1 MKNYLLHS
9 RFFVVASLLLFIT
22 VQPLL
27 AQTVK
32 LKLIETSDVHGSL
45 FPWDFINDKPANTSL
60 AQVYTY
66 VEKQRADKNQSVI
79 LLDNGDI
86 LQGQPLVYY
95 YNFEDTKSE
104 HICASVMNYMK
115 YDAAT
120 VGNHDIEP
128 GHPVYDKINK
138 EFKFPWLAANA
149 VNTKTNQPYFTP
161 YTILN
166 RDGIKIAVLGLITPG
181 IPMWLPEKIWS
192 GIDFQDM
199 IVSAKKWVKIINE
212 KEHPD
217 VLIGLFHAGVEATY
231 DGQTD
236 DMPRNENAAQL
247 VAEQVPGFDVVFVGH
262 DHHGW
267 NYTVKDPDGNNV
279 LILGTINA
287 SRTATEATIVL
298 TKNVE
303 TGQWEKET
311 SGDIIHIEN
320 FKPDEAFMTEF
331 EPVIRNIKAYVAK
344 PIGVFNETISTRE
357 SLFGDSPFVDLIQHI
372 QLELTQAD
380 VSFAAPL
387 SFNAEI
393 KKGEVYVR
401 DMFKLYKFENLLYTI
416 KMSGQEIK
424 DYLEF
429 SYGQWFNQMKNE
441 NDDLLN
447 FNRDEKGNII
457 LSRGTSQLTS
467 AYYNYSSAAGINYTV
482 DVRKPAGERISITTM
497 TDGKPFDLK
506 KTYTVALNSY
516 RGNGGG
522 GHLTQGAK
530 IPKDDIAG
538 RIINSTPKDL
548 RYYLMKWIEKEKTV
562 NPKALNN
569 WNVIPQDWW
578 EKGKGKD
585 AKLLFK
591 EQISH

>member
-1 MKNYLLHS
+1 MKKQSLHS
-9 RFFVVASLLLFIT
+9 YIFLIVVLFIFNAI
-22 VQPLL
+22 QPLL

-45 FPWDFINDKPANTSL
+45 FPWDFINDKPTNTSL
-60 AQVYTY
+60 AQVYSY
-66 VEKQRADKNQSVI
+66 VEEQRADKSQSVI

-95 YNFEDTKSE
+95 YNFEDTKAE
-104 HICASVMNYMK
+104 HICASIMNYMK

-128 GHPVYDKINK
+128 GHPVYDKIVK
-138 EFKFPWLAANA
+138 EFKFPWMAANA
-149 VNTKTNQPYFTP
+149 VDTKANQPYFKP

-166 RDGIKIAVLGLITPG
+166 RNGVKIAVLGLITPG

-199 IVSAKKWVKIINE
+199 IVIAKKWVEIIKE

-217 VLIGLFHAGVEATY
+217 VLIGLFHAGVEAGY
-231 DGQTD
+231 EGQTA
-236 DMPRNENAAQL
+236 DMPRNENASQL

-267 NYTVKDPDGNNV
+267 NYTVKDPAGNSV
-279 LILGTINA
+279 LILGTLNA

-298 TKNVE
+298 NKNPE
-303 TGQWEKET
+303 TGIWKKET
-311 SGDIIHIEN
+311 SGAVIQIEK
-320 FKPDEAFMTEF
+320 FKPDEAFMNEF
-331 EPVIRNIKAYVAK
+331 EPVIKNIKAYVAK
-344 PIGVFNETISTRE
+344 PIGEFTETISTRE
-357 SLFGDSPFVDLIQHI
+357 SIFGDSPFVDLIQHI
-372 QLELTQAD
+372 QLELTHAD

-401 DMFKLYKFENLLYTI
+401 DMFKLYKYENLLYTM

-429 SYGQWFNQMKNE
+429 SYGQWFNQMKNAD
-441 NDDLLN
+441 DDLLN
-447 FNRDEKGNII
+447 FNRDDKGNYI
-457 LSRGTSQLTS
+457 LSHGTPQLAAS
-467 AYYNYSSAAGINYTV
+467 YYNYSSAAGLKYTV
-482 DVRKPAGERISITTM
+482 DVSKPVGERISITSM
-497 TDGKPFDLK
+497 ADSKPFDLK

-522 GHLTQGAK
+522 GHLTQGAR
-530 IPKDDIAG
+530 IPKDEIAG

-548 RYYLMKWIEKEKTV
+548 RYYLMKWIEKEKIV

-569 WNVIPQDWW
+569 WSVIPQDWW
-578 EKGKGKD
+578 EKGKEKD

-591 EQISH
+591 EKTTD

>member
-1 MKNYLLHS
+1 MKKQSLHLYIYII
-9 RFFVVASLLLFIT
+9 AALFILNA

-45 FPWDFINDKPANTSL
+45 FPWDFINDRPANTSL

-66 VEKQRADKNQSVI
+66 TEKQRADTSQSVI

-104 HICASVMNYMK
+104 HICASVMNFMK
-115 YDAAT
+115 YDAAA

-128 GHPVYDKINK
+128 GHPVYDKIEK
-138 EFKFPWLAANA
+138 EFKFPWMAANA
-149 VNTKTNQPYFTP
+149 VDTKTNQPYFKP

-166 RDGIKIAVLGLITPG
+166 RNGVKIAVLGLITPG

-199 IVSAKKWVKIINE
+199 VISAKKWVEIINE

-231 DGQTD
+231 DGQTA

-267 NYTVKDPDGNNV
+267 NYTVKDPAGNNV
-279 LILGTINA
+279 LILGALNA
-287 SRTATEATIVL
+287 SRTAAEATIVL
-298 TKNVE
+298 NKDAR
-303 TGQWEKET
+303 TGKWEKEI
-311 SGDIIHIEN
+311 SGDIIQINN

-331 EPVIRNIKAYVAK
+331 EPVIKIIKAYVAK
-344 PIGVFNETISTRE
+344 PIGKFTETVSTRE
-357 SLFGDSPFVDLIQHI
+357 SIFGDSPFVDLIQRI
-372 QLELTQAD
+372 QLDLTHAD

-401 DMFKLYKFENLLYTI
+401 DMFKLYKFENLLYTM

-424 DYLEF
+424 DYLEY
-429 SYGQWFNQMKNE
+429 SYGQWFNQMKNAD
-441 NDDLLN
+441 DDLLN
-447 FNRDEKGNII
+447 FNRDNKGNYI
-457 LSRGTSQLTS
+457 LSRGTPQLAA
-467 AYYNYSSAAGINYTV
+467 AYYNYSSAAGIKYTV
-482 DVRKPAGERISITTM
+482 DVSKPAGERISITSM
-497 TDGKPFDLK
+497 ANGKPFKLK

-522 GHLTQGAK
+522 GHLTLGAK
-530 IPKDDIAG
+530 IPKDEIAG
-538 RIINSTPKDL
+538 RIINSTQKDL
-548 RYYLMKWIEKEKTV
+548 RYYLMKWIEKEKIV
-562 NPKALNN
+562 NPTALNN
-569 WNVIPQDWW
+569 WSVIPHDWW
-578 EKGKGKD
+578 EKGKEKD

-591 EQISH
+591 EKTTD

>member
-1 MKNYLLHS
+1 MKKQSLHS
-9 RFFVVASLLLFIT
+9 YIFLIAALFILNA

-66 VEKQRADKNQSVI
+66 VEEQRADISQSVI

-128 GHPVYDKINK
+128 GHPVYDKIGK
-138 EFKFPWLAANA
+138 EFKFPWMAANS
-149 VNTKTNQPYFTP
+149 VDTKTNQPYFKP
-161 YTILN
+161 YSILN
-166 RDGIKIAVLGLITPG
+166 RNGVKIAVLGLITPG

-199 IVSAKKWVKIINE
+199 VVSAKKWVDIIRE

-231 DGQTD
+231 DGQTA

-247 VAEQVPGFDVVFVGH
+247 VAEQVRGFDVVFVGH

-267 NYTVKDPDGNNV
+267 NYTVKDPAGDNV
-279 LILGTINA
+279 LILGTLNA

-298 TKNVE
+298 NKDAG
-303 TGQWEKET
+303 TGKWGKEI
-311 SGDIIHIEN
+311 SGDIIQIDN

-331 EPVIRNIKAYVAK
+331 EPVIKNIKAYVAK
-344 PIGVFNETISTRE
+344 PIGEFTETISTRE
-357 SLFGDSPFVDLIQHI
+357 SIFGDSPFVDLIQRI
-372 QLELTQAD
+372 QLDLTHAD

-401 DMFKLYKFENLLYTI
+401 DMFKLYKFENLLYTM

-429 SYGQWFNQMKNE
+429 SYGQWFNQMKNAD
-441 NDDLLN
+441 DDLLN
-447 FNRDEKGNII
+447 FSRDEKGNYI
-457 LSRGTSQLTS
+457 SAHGSPQL
-467 AYYNYSSAAGINYTV
+467 AANYYNYSSAAGIKYTV
-482 DVRKPAGERISITTM
+482 DVRKPVGKRISITSM
-497 TDGKPFDLK
+497 ANGKPFDLK

-522 GHLTQGAK
+522 GHLTLGAK
-530 IPKDDIAG
+530 IPKDEIAG

-569 WNVIPQDWW
+569 WSVIPQDWW
-578 EKGKGKD
+578 KKGKEKD

-591 EQISH
+591 EKSTD

>member
-1 MKNYLLHS
+1 MKKYSLHS
-9 RFFVVASLLLFIT
+9 CIFLIAVLFFLTAI
-22 VQPLL
+22 QPLH

-66 VEKQRADKNQSVI
+66 VEELRADKSQSVI

-95 YNFEDTKSE
+95 YNFEDTKAE

-120 VGNHDIEP
+120 IGNHDIEP
-128 GHPVYDKINK
+128 GHPVYDKIVN
-138 EFKFPWLAANA
+138 EFKFPWMAANA
-149 VNTKTNQPYFTP
+149 VDTKTNQPYFKP
-161 YTILN
+161 YIIIN
-166 RDGIKIAVLGLITPG
+166 RDGVKIAVLGLITPG

-199 IVSAKKWVKIINE
+199 IVSAKKWVDVIRE

-217 VLIGLFHAGVEATY
+217 VLIGLFHAGVESTY
-231 DGQTD
+231 EGQTA

-267 NYTVKDPDGNNV
+267 NYTVKDAAGNNV
-279 LILGTINA
+279 LILGTLNA

-298 TKNVE
+298 NKNSE
-303 TGQWEKET
+303 TGQWKKEI
-311 SGDIIHIEN
+311 SGDIIQIEN
-320 FKPDEAFMTEF
+320 YKPDEAFMTEF
-331 EPVIRNIKAYVAK
+331 EPVIKNIKAYVAK
-344 PIGVFNETISTRE
+344 PIGEFTETISTRE
-357 SLFGDSPFVDLIQHI
+357 SLFGDSPFVDLIQRI
-372 QLELTQAD
+372 QLELTHAD

-401 DMFKLYKFENLLYTI
+401 DMFKLYKYENLLYTM

-424 DYLEF
+424 DYLEY
-429 SYGQWFNQMKNE
+429 SYGQWFNQMKNAD
-441 NDDLLN
+441 DDLLN
-447 FNRDEKGNII
+447 FNHDDQGNYIVSHGTPQ
-457 LSRGTSQLTS
+457 LSAS
-467 AYYNYSSAAGINYTV
+467 YYNYSSAAGINYTV
-482 DVRKPAGERISITTM
+482 DVSKPAGERISVTSM
-497 TDGKPFDLK
+497 ADGKTFDLK

-522 GHLTQGAK
+522 GHLTLGAK
-530 IPKDDIAG
+530 IPKNEIAG

-548 RYYLMKWIEKEKTV
+548 RFYLMKWIENEKIV

-569 WNVIPQDWW
+569 WSVVPQDWW
-578 EKGKGKD
+578 KKGKEKD
-585 AKLLFK
+585 EKLLFK
-591 EQISH
+591 EKANN